1 MRKLIIY
8 VLIAL
13 MALAMFSCKGS
24 ERIVEVPVTK
34 IEYKDRVKEKVD
46 SVYIHDSTYM
56 YVDSDTIYVYQY
68 RNVYRDKIY
77 RDTVS
82 VVRVDSIAVPYP
94 IERELTFWEKAQM
107 NISKIFFI
115 VFGFVVLF
123 WLAKIVWHRIRSRI

>member
-8 VLIAL
+8 LLIAL
-13 MALAMFSCKGS
+13 MAIAMFSCKGS

-56 YVDSDTIYVYQY
+56 YVGGDTIYVYQY

-107 NISKIFFI
+107 NISKFFFI
-115 VFGFVVLF
+115 VFGFVALF
-123 WLAKIVWHRIRSRI
+123 WLAKIVWHRIRSRT

>member
-8 VLIAL
+8 LLIAL
-13 MALAMFSCKGS
+13 MVLAMFNCKGV

-34 IEYKDRVKEKVD
+34 TEYKDRVKEKVD

-56 YVDSDTIYVYQY
+56 YVGGDTVYVYQY
-68 RNVYRDKIY
+68 RNVYRDKIHS
-77 RDTVS
+77 DTVS
-82 VVRVDSIAVPYP
+82 VVRVDSITVPYP
-94 IERELTFWEKAQM
+94 VERNLTFWEKAQM

-123 WLAKIVWHRIRSRI
+123 WLAKIVWYRIRSRT

>member
-8 VLIAL
+8 FLIAL
-13 MALAMFSCKGS
+13 MALAMFSCKGN

-56 YVDSDTIYVYQY
+56 YVGGDTVYLYKY
-68 RNVYRDKIY
+68 RNVYRDKIL

-94 IERELTFWEKAQM
+94 VERKLTFWEKAQM
-107 NISKIFFI
+107 NILK
-115 VFGFVVLF
+115 VFVVVVCFALLF
-123 WLAKIVWHRIRSRI
+123 WLAKIVWHRIRSRT

>member
-8 VLIAL
+8 FLIAL

-56 YVDSDTIYVYQY
+56 YVGGDTVYLYKY
-68 RNVYRDKIY
+68 RNVYRDKIL

-94 IERELTFWEKAQM
+94 VERKLTFWEKAQM
-107 NISKIFFI
+107 NILK
-115 VFGFVVLF
+115 VFVVVICSALLF
-123 WLAKIVWHRIRSRI
+123 WLAKIVWHRIRSRT

>member
-8 VLIAL
+8 FLIAL

-56 YVDSDTIYVYQY
+56 YVGGDTIYVYQY

-107 NISKIFFI
+107 SISKIFFI
-115 VFGFVVLF
+115 VFGFVALF
-123 WLAKIVWHRIRSRI
+123 WLAKIVWHRIRSRT

>member
-8 VLIAL
+8 LLIAL

-46 SVYIHDSTYM
+46 SVYIYDSTYM
-56 YVDSDTIYVYQY
+56 YVGGDTIYVYQY

-107 NISKIFFI
+107 NILKIFFI

-123 WLAKIVWHRIRSRI
+123 WVWYRIRSRT

>member
-8 VLIAL
+8 LLIAL

-56 YVDSDTIYVYQY
+56 YVGGDTIYVYQY

-115 VFGFVVLF
+115 VFGFVALF
-123 WLAKIVWHRIRSRI
+123 WLAKIVWYRIRSRT

>member
-1 MRKLIIY
+1 MRNLIIY
-8 VLIAL
+8 LLIAL

-56 YVDSDTIYVYQY
+56 YVGGDTIYVYQY

-107 NISKIFFI
+107 NILKIFFI

-123 WLAKIVWHRIRSRI
+123 WVWYRIRSRT

>member
-8 VLIAL
+8 FLIAL

-56 YVDSDTIYVYQY
+56 YVGGDTVYLYKY
-68 RNVYRDKIY
+68 RNVYRDKIL

-94 IERELTFWEKAQM
+94 VERKLTFWEKAQM
-107 NISKIFFI
+107 NILK
-115 VFGFVVLF
+115 VFVVVVCSALLF
-123 WLAKIVWHRIRSRI
+123 WLAKIVWHRIRSRT

>member
-8 VLIAL
+8 LLIAL

-56 YVDSDTIYVYQY
+56 YVGGDTIYVYQY

-107 NISKIFFI
+107 NILKIFFI

-123 WLAKIVWHRIRSRI
+123 WVWYRIRSRT

>member
-8 VLIAL
+8 FLIAL

-34 IEYKDRVKEKVD
+34 IEYKDKVKEKVD
-46 SVYIHDSTYM
+46 SIYVHDSTYM
-56 YVDSDTIYVYQY
+56 YVGGDTVYLYKY
-68 RNVYRDKIY
+68 RNVYRDKIL

-94 IERELTFWEKAQM
+94 VERKLTFWEKAQM
-107 NISKIFFI
+107 NILK
-115 VFGFVVLF
+115 VFVVVVCSALLF
-123 WLAKIVWHRIRSRI
+123 WLAKIVWHRIRSRT

>member
-1 MRKLIIY
+1 MKKLIIY
-8 VLIAL
+8 LLIAL

-56 YVDSDTIYVYQY
+56 YVGGDTIYVYQY

-115 VFGFVVLF
+115 VFGFVALF
-123 WLAKIVWHRIRSRI
+123 WLAKIVWYRIRSRT

>member
-94 IERELTFWEKAQM
+94 VERELTFWEKAQM

-123 WLAKIVWHRIRSRI
+123 WLAKIVWHRIRSRT

>member
-8 VLIAL
+8 LLIAL

-24 ERIVEVPVTK
+24 ERIIEVPVTK

-56 YVDSDTIYVYQY
+56 YVGGDTIYVYQY

-107 NISKIFFI
+107 NILKIFFI

-123 WLAKIVWHRIRSRI
+123 WVWYRIRSRT